1 MKPHNQPAVIY
12 WDASAILSAL
22 LKDGHSED
30 AQYWAAQD
38 GVHLLSSLSYSE
50 VLAVLFRIRR
60 EKQITRGL
68 IRVAL
73 SALENGPWRPVHII
87 PEWPLIKK
95 LSNRWPLRGAD
106 LWHLATAK
114 TFQSHIPE
122 TILLTYDTR
131 LKVAAQG
138 EKIAVL

>member
-1 MKPHNQPAVIY
+1 MKSPVHPAVIY

-22 LKDGHSED
+22 IQDKYSED

-50 VLAVLFRIRR
+50 VLAVLSRIRR
-60 EKQITRGL
+60 EKRLTVGL
-68 IRVAL
+68 IR
-73 SALENGPWRPVHII
+73 SAVDTLENGPWRSMHIV
-87 PEWPLIKK
+87 PEWALIKK

-114 TFQSHIPE
+114 TFQSQIPE
-122 TILLTYDTR
+122 TILLTYDTK

-138 EKIAVL
+138 EKMALL